1 MPSCILFLP
10 TVTMD
15 ISETREYVRA
25 TLRHESEPLWFPQ
38 LVGPI
43 GRVAWNRLSRQIGLT
58 SKSYS
63 TTRLVLRDPK
73 AKHHIV
79 RYCGPKSGQG
89 RDCMPGLIPVEVL
102 TADVMQKITD
112 HDVRLL
118 QPHLL
123 QGSVAAGLDAAFSL
137 LELVP
142 TIGATI
148 HELVKA
154 LHVIDS
160 CDDDTDVSFSDPALP
175 FSVFV
180 SVPRRKSVTASWR
193 IAEAILHESMHL
205 HLTLVGQVL
214 PLLHTQRNV
223 YYSPWRREQRSAE
236 GILQALYVFGV
247 IRSFFTVLPT
257 LRSSAANNHVASR
270 TKEIESQMRLAQ
282 AFRGCDELTADG
294 EALVARLLDTIG

>member
-38 LVGPI
+38 LAGPI

-63 TTRLVLRDPK
+63 TTRLVLRDPE

-89 RDCMPGLIPVEVL
+89 RDRMPGLIPVEVL

-180 SVPRRKSVTASWR
+180 SVPRRKSVTVSWR

-214 PLLHTQRNV
+214 PSASYATKRVLLPLAPRAKERGRHSSGIICIRCHPV
-223 YYSPWRREQRSAE
+223 FLYRAPDLAVKCREQPCC
-236 GILQALYVFGV
+236 Q
-247 IRSFFTVLPT
+247 
-257 LRSSAANNHVASR
+257 
-270 TKEIESQMRLAQ
+270 
-282 AFRGCDELTADG
+282 
-294 EALVARLLDTIG
+294 